1 MAGTQGDLGPTMA
14 ELRLQG
20 EEAGE
25 RGSGEPEVLGV
36 NQEVSHVAS
45 KEAEL
50 TEATC
55 TTETQRRPQNGRRTI
70 VSFMARTER
79 ESSKKGFGCVGCR
92 QETRCHGRVHDGEH
106 GRWAHRAERD

>member
-1 MAGTQGDLGPTMA
+1 MAGTQGDLGPTTA

-55 TTETQRRPQNGRRTI
+55 TTETQRRPQNGRRIT
-70 VSFMARTER
+70 VSFTGVHTER
-79 ESSKKGFGCVGCR
+79 ERGRGCSVEGATERGRASECVRAPEKGR
-92 QETRCHGRVHDGEH
+92 S
-106 GRWAHRAERD
+106 